1 MLGKSCLG
9 CFMFLVIMFLGCL
22 FLGFIT
28 KIVFALSVGVFILT
42 AYIIGIILITACI
55 VSTIYTEW
63 VNNRVFQYYTLKITL
78 KDNTEKV
85 IEYVKA
91 SELSIRFAED
101 STIIVCDTIPSVV
114 KIELIEVKQ
123 KRYGEV
129 HKNANF

>member
-1 MLGKSCLG
+1 MTIIVIIFSIIICLIGVYLLLIETRRIRKWLGIG
-9 CFMFLVIMFLGCL
+9 LV
-22 FLGFIT
+22 
-28 KIVFALSVGVFILT
+28 
-42 AYIIGIILITACI
+42 LITACI

-78 KDNTEKV
+78 KDKTEKV

-101 STIIVCDTIPSVV
+101 STITVCDTIPSVV